1 MTTVRLKNGTEIE
14 ADSVIRGSQYPV
26 LHIYTHSINMIQATE
41 IFSDSDACREIT
53 VIFETM
59 QQSLKE
65 TDHGDELVTE
75 PVRTE
80 KVYHDFTQLY
90 AVQKATLLQTP
101 EGTEI
106 LVWLQRPQIDYD

>member
-26 LHIYTHSINMIQATE
+26 LHIYTHSINMVQATE
-41 IFSDSDACREIT
+41 IFSDTEACREIT
-53 VIFETM
+53 VITETV
-59 QQSLKE
+59 QQHLE
-65 TDHGDELVTE
+65 TTENGDHMVSE
-75 PVRTE
+75 PVTTE

-90 AVQKATLLQTP
+90 SVQRATLLQTP